1 MRESILE
8 TKMTVLSYI
17 GYALKGFKTY
27 PFIPVIS
34 SGIGLMLAW
43 LTSMVAVNVSF
54 IIVYIILSVT
64 DWVTGIIASRV
75 EKQDFKSLLF
85 FKKPFLI
92 GFCFIVLYILQL
104 MITAFSE
111 YPHVSNSIFES
122 LLSTCV
128 FLLETLKLGLL
139 ISFVIY
145 ELTSLRENFLRLKM
159 KDFVKVVDVLL
170 IPIQKINGY
179 ITSKFDE
186 IIDKDDNNDTENKD
200 NPQGGE

>member
-1 MRESILE
+1 
-8 TKMTVLSYI
+8 
-17 GYALKGFKTY
+17 
-27 PFIPVIS
+27 
-34 SGIGLMLAW
+34 
-43 LTSMVAVNVSF
+43 
-54 IIVYIILSVT
+54 
-64 DWVTGIIASRV
+64 
-75 EKQDFKSLLF
+75 
-85 FKKPFLI
+85 
-92 GFCFIVLYILQL
+92 